1 MPIRDLNEEQFVKLY
16 SEIFNLDQD
25 SDPFEFKVAELKIMF
40 EIAKELRDL
49 NRRLQ
54 DGIYI
59 ENPEEQQER
68 ITAQVLAI
76 LKNNPKESQVQ
87 PKGVTLSDCGSDN
100 KEE

>member
-1 MPIRDLNEEQFVKLY
+1 MPIRDLNEEQFV
-16 SEIFNLDQD
+16 EIYKEILDLDDYEDTENVIRDAKIIQL
-25 SDPFEFKVAELKIMF
+25 KVLF

-54 DGIYI
+54 DGVYM

-76 LKNNPKESQVQ
+76 LNK
-87 PKGVTLSDCGSDN
+87 N
-100 KEE
+100 KEGKEQ

>member
-1 MPIRDLNEEQFVKLY
+1 MPLHDLNEEQFVKLY
-16 SEIFNLDQD
+16 RDVLDLDED
-25 SDPFEFKVAELKIMF
+25 SPAFRFKIAELKIMF

-54 DGIYI
+54 DGVYM

-76 LKNNPKESQVQ
+76 IKNNPKE
-87 PKGVTLSDCGSDN
+87 
-100 KEE
+100 EEKK